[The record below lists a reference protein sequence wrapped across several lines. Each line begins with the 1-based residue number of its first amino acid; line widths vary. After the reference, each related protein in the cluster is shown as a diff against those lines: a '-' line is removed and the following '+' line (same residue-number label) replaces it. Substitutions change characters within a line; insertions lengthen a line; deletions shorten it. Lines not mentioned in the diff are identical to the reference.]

1 MKTYDV
7 ERKELFDWLNQE
19 TEKYFSEVKK
29 AIEENRIQLDSNANS
44 DYLNAHREYNQ
55 KLLAL
60 KMKYGII

>member
-1 MKTYDV
+1 MRTYDV

-44 DYLNAHREYNQ
+44 DYLKAHREYNQ

>member
-29 AIEENRIQLDSNANS
+29 AIKENRIQLDSNANS
-44 DYLNAHREYNQ
+44 DYLKAHREYNQ

>member
-19 TEKYFSEVKK
+19 TEKYFSELKK

-44 DYLNAHREYNQ
+44 DYLKAHREYNQ

>member
-1 MKTYDV
+1 MKTYDI

-19 TEKYFSEVKK
+19 TEKYFSEVEK

-44 DYLNAHREYNQ
+44 DYLKAHREYNQ
-55 KLLAL
+55 KLIAL

>member
-44 DYLNAHREYNQ
+44 DYLKAHREYNQ

>member
-29 AIEENRIQLDSNANS
+29 TIEENRIQLDSNANS
-44 DYLNAHREYNQ
+44 DYLKAHREYNQ

>member
-7 ERKELFDWLNQE
+7 ERKELFDWLNLE

-44 DYLNAHREYNQ
+44 DYLKAHREYNQ

>member
-7 ERKELFDWLNQE
+7 ERKELFDRLNEE

-44 DYLNAHREYNQ
+44 DYLKAHREYNQ

>member
-19 TEKYFSEVKK
+19 TEKYISEVKK

-44 DYLNAHREYNQ
+44 DYLKAHREYNQ

>member
-7 ERKELFDWLNQE
+7 ERKDLFDWLNQE

-44 DYLNAHREYNQ
+44 DYLKAHREYNQ